1 MVAASTNVDLLEDLL
16 ALFHGNAL
24 LE

>member
-1 MVAASTNVDLLEDLL
+1 MVDACAGVDLLEDLL
-16 ALFHGNAL
+16 ALFHGNTS